1 MPFILC
7 QIDFMPV
14 FSREHN
20 LFLILCR
27 FPVVRS
33 CSGFFQVRVRRR
45 KSARGQDDVI
55 DLDKKLRSGLGFG
68 CCFFSSSVEDLRLSG
83 YRRVFGRYTCVLH
96 DVETSSLHILRSTRQ
111 LKRS

>member
-55 DLDKKLRSGLGFG
+55 DLGKKLRRGLGLVVAFVV
-68 CCFFSSSVEDLRLSG
+68 SS
-83 YRRVFGRYTCVLH
+83 
-96 DVETSSLHILRSTRQ
+96 RSWI
-111 LKRS
+111 